1 MLQEDDPWS
10 STLAQE
16 VSIPDGFVV
25 SGTVLRGCTCYGD
38 TYHGSTCHA
47 QVSGTVLRGS
57 VIAAPLPAALAAAAS
72 GDAGEARVAR
82 GRSAPVEA
90 EALSSCRASLG
101 PSAHDEG
108 RAPRRAAARK
118 RLVPSAGESMLGGSL
133 RDTAGAA
140 AVRQSLLLGP
150 DAQGRWSRVSVQ
162 SIKYKDLSV
171 ARAEAGQ
178 SGSFWVQAH
187 SPPPRCAGY
196 LTRPIARVLM
206 V

>member
-1 MLQEDDPWS
+1 M
-10 STLAQE
+10 
-16 VSIPDGFVV
+16 
-25 SGTVLRGCTCYGD
+25 
-38 TYHGSTCHA
+38 
-47 QVSGTVLRGS
+47 LRGS

-72 GDAGEARVAR
+72 GDAAEARMAHS
-82 GRSAPVEA
+82 RSAPAEA
-90 EALSSCRASLG
+90 EAVSFGHASLG
-101 PSAHDEG
+101 SSPHDEG
-108 RAPRRAAARK
+108 RTPRRAVARK

-133 RDTAGAA
+133 RDVAGAA
-140 AVRQSLLLGP
+140 AARQSLLLGP
-150 DAQGRWSRVSVQ
+150 DARGRWSRVSVQ